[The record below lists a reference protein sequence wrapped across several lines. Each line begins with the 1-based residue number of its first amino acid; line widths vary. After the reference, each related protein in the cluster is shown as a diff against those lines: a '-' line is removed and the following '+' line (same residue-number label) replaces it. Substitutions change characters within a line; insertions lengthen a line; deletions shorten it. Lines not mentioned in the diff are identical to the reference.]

1 MSEILDLG
9 TVYNVAG
16 NLIYLIMALCAVSGA
31 FLVILLI
38 ARVSQ
43 KRFKSVKEE
52 DAFSENISE
61 YLKNRDLE
69 GLVGY
74 CDSQEFWSKASP
86 QLILTA
92 LANPDLPPNR
102 MRQFLSEKFERDIL
116 ADIEYRSQWVSTIV
130 KSAPM
135 LGLLGTVIG
144 MIRAFDKIATMKET
158 GMDPS
163 QLANDISF
171 ALLTTA
177 GGLAIA
183 IPLVIAGAAIHVR
196 VGKLQDSVQQTIGSF
211 LAAWDASRVSSEE
224 TPS

>member
-1 MSEILDLG
+1 MLDLS
-9 TVYNVAG
+9 TVYDIAG
-16 NLIYLIMALCAVSGA
+16 NLIYLILGLIALSGV
-31 FLVILLI
+31 FLVILLFS
-38 ARVSQ
+38 RVSQ
-43 KRFKSVKEE
+43 KRFSNAREE
-52 DAFSENISE
+52 DEFSSNVSDF
-61 YLKNRDLE
+61 LKNRDLE

-74 CDSQEFWSKASP
+74 CDTKEFWNKASP

-92 LANPDLPPNR
+92 LANPDLPPSR

-135 LGLLGTVIG
+135 LGLLGTVMG
-144 MIRAFDKIATMKET
+144 MIQAFEKIATMKET

-163 QLANDISF
+163 KLAEDISF

-177 GGLAIA
+177 AGLAIA

-196 VGKLQDSVQQTIGSF
+196 VGKLQDSVQQTIGDF
-211 LAAWDASRVSSEE
+211 LATWDTVRVPEE
-224 TPS
+224 ADA

>member
-1 MSEILDLG
+1 MSDILDLG
-9 TVYNVAG
+9 TVYDIAG
-16 NLIYLIMALCAVSGA
+16 KLIYLIMALSAFSGA
-31 FLVILLI
+31 FLVILLLS
-38 ARVSQ
+38 RVSQ
-43 KRFKSVKEE
+43 KRFKNLKEE
-52 DAFSENISE
+52 EEFSQNVTD

-69 GLVGY
+69 GLAGY
-74 CDSQEFWSKASP
+74 CDTQAFWSKASP
-86 QLILTA
+86 QLVLTA
-92 LANPDLPPNR
+92 LANPDLPPSR

-144 MIRAFDKIATMKET
+144 MIRAFEKIATMKQT

-163 QLANDISF
+163 ALANDISF

-177 GGLAIA
+177 AGLAIA

-196 VGKLQDSVQQTIGSF
+196 VGKLQDSVQQTIGDF
-211 LAAWDASRVSSEE
+211 LATWDTARVPEE
-224 TPS
+224 TQS